1 VTAAIA
7 VTYMREKHSALAAR
21 AQHTFVAAHCDR
33 CEGLIEFARAAYS
46 AAEAQRSG
54 WRPEHAP
61 GL

>member
-1 VTAAIA
+1 
-7 VTYMREKHSALAAR
+7 MREKHSALAAR
-21 AQHTFVAAHCDR
+21 AQHAFVAAHCDR
-33 CEGLIEFARAAYS
+33 CEGLIEFVRAAYS